1 MQLLTTPGLPPAK
14 IPDNG
19 HRKVV
24 KRITDGIDPD
34 MTVHISSDRD
44 EATFDSLQLDFL
56 PKAKNR
62 MNAAFYPTKDQ
73 IPDVN
78 SPQVKAWVDQIDWS
92 KVPNIPVAPS
102 TPEVKNFPQCPP
114 DSEVDPASC
123 WWSCS
128 GCVAPEDV
136 ITCPDRDTWGLTY
149 DDGPSPATMDMIN
162 HLGALKLTATFFI
175 VGSRVLEYPDIL
187 KEQVARGHHIAMHTW
202 SHSGL
207 TTLTNH
213 QIVAEI
219 RWTEK
224 IIRDV
229 TGLTMKYVRPPYGD
243 TDNRVREILR
253 QMGYTTVIWTKG
265 WDTNDWRM
273 LQKQIQEH
281 EIIQSFQNALAS
293 RVNIVSALGVPA
305 GPITLEHDLT
315 DATISLSK
323 RLIPMAMSNGLKP
336 MNIATCLND
345 QTPYQRGSKLG
356 PNGAVE
362 KINDGNGKGNYR
374 GMPGMEEQ
382 DFLSNVANEGDT
394 TRKQSSARSS
404 AIPNVTLQSV
414 AMTMAACVITGLTG
428 IVLMIPL

>member
-1 MQLLTTPGLPPAK
+1 MACFSNLIWDEHVRSFASYQRIKLFAITLIVTPLLIQAAVSRQQISTAEVMQLLTTPGLPPAK

-19 HRKVV
+19 YRKVV
-24 KRITDGIDPD
+24 KRITDGINPD

-92 KVPNIPVAPS
+92 KVPNIPVAPG

-187 KEQVARGHHIAMHTW
+187 KEQVARGHHIAMH
-202 SHSGL
+202 SKFM
-207 TTLTNH
+207 
-213 QIVAEI
+213 E
-219 RWTEK
+219 R
-224 IIRDV
+224 
-229 TGLTMKYVRPPYGD
+229 
-243 TDNRVREILR
+243 NR
-253 QMGYTTVIWTKG
+253 
-265 WDTNDWRM
+265 
-273 LQKQIQEH
+273 
-281 EIIQSFQNALAS
+281 
-293 RVNIVSALGVPA
+293 
-305 GPITLEHDLT
+305 
-315 DATISLSK
+315 
-323 RLIPMAMSNGLKP
+323 
-336 MNIATCLND
+336 
-345 QTPYQRGSKLG
+345 
-356 PNGAVE
+356 
-362 KINDGNGKGNYR
+362 
-374 GMPGMEEQ
+374 
-382 DFLSNVANEGDT
+382 
-394 TRKQSSARSS
+394 
-404 AIPNVTLQSV
+404 
-414 AMTMAACVITGLTG
+414 
-428 IVLMIPL
+428 

>member
-1 MQLLTTPGLPPAK
+1 MQLLTSSGLLSTKTPD
-14 IPDNG
+14 IDYN
-19 HRKVV
+19 KVV
-24 KRITDGIDPD
+24 NPITDGMDPD
-34 MTVHISSDRD
+34 MTIHLSSDKE
-44 EATFDSLQLDFL
+44 EATFDPLRLYNL
-56 PKAKNR
+56 PKSKNR
-62 MNAAFYPTKDQ
+62 MNVALYPTKDQ

-92 KVPNIPVAPS
+92 KVPNIPVAPG
-102 TPEVKNFPQCPP
+102 TPEVKHFPKCPP

-136 ITCPDRDTWGLTY
+136 VTCPDRDTWGLTY
-149 DDGPSPATMDMIN
+149 DDGPSPATMDMIK
-162 HLGALKLTATFFI
+162 HLETLKLTATFFI
-175 VGSRVLEYPDIL
+175 VGSRVLEYPEIL
-187 KEQVARGHHIAMHTW
+187 KEHIARGHHIAMHTW

-243 TDNRVREILR
+243 TDNRVREIFR

-273 LQKQIQEH
+273 LQKQVQEH
-281 EIIQSFQNALAS
+281 EIIQSFQ
-293 RVNIVSALGVPA
+293 SALTNRINITSAQGLPA

-315 DATISLSK
+315 EATISLSK
-323 RLIPMAMSNGLKP
+323 RLIPMAMGNGLKP

-356 PNGAVE
+356 PNGATE
-362 KINDGNGKGNYR
+362 KINDGEGKGHYR

-382 DFLSNVANEGDT
+382 DFSSDVANKDT
-394 TRKQSSARSS
+394 TREQSSARSLTM
-404 AIPNVTLQSV
+404 PNGILQSV
-414 AMTMAACVITGLTG
+414 AMMMAACVVTGLTG
-428 IVLMIPL
+428 IVLLTPL